1 MEGINTEK
9 DPINKLYIA
18 YGSNLNLSQMKKRC
32 PTARVIGRTEI
43 EDYELVFKGSRTN
56 AVATIEPC
64 EGSIVPVLI
73 WDIKDEDEK
82 ALDRYEGYPNFYGK
96 KEMKIT
102 LDDNPILAMVYIM
115 TPGYQYGNPS
125 EFYLETIERGYTDS
139 GFNTDILYNA
149 VEKSIE
155 KMKVCEK
162 VIEEVK
168 EDKAQ
173 EKNDQVDIYGMKW
186 W

>member
-43 EDYELVFKGSRTN
+43 EDYELVFKGSKSS

-82 ALDRYEGYPNFYGK
+82 ALDRYEGYPNLYGK

-102 LDDNPILAMVYIM
+102 LDDNPIPAMVYIM
-115 TPGYQYGNPS
+115 TSGYQYGNPS
-125 EFYLETIERGYTDS
+125 EFYLETIEKGYTDS
-139 GFNTDILYNA
+139 GFNTDVLYNA
-149 VEKSIE
+149 VEKNIE
-155 KMKVCEK
+155 QMKVCDEE
-162 VIEEVK
+162 IEEIN
-168 EDKAQ
+168 EERSQ
-173 EKNDQVDIYGMKW
+173 EKIDQVYIYGMKW

>member
-1 MEGINTEK
+1 MEEINTEK

-32 PTARVIGRTEI
+32 PTAKVIGKSEI
-43 EDYELVFKGSRTN
+43 EDYELVFKGSKTN
-56 AVATIEPC
+56 AVATIEPF
-64 EGSIVPVLI
+64 EGSVVPVLI
-73 WDIKDEDEK
+73 WDIRDEDEK
-82 ALDRYEGYPNFYGK
+82 ALDRYEGYPNLYGK
-96 KEMKIT
+96 EEIKIT
-102 LDDNPILAMVYIM
+102 LDDNHISAMVYIM
-115 TPGYQYGNPS
+115 TPGHQYGNPS

-139 GFNTDILYNA
+139 GFNTDVLYNA

>member
-1 MEGINTEK
+1 MKEINTEK

-18 YGSNLNLSQMKKRC
+18 YGSNLNLSEMKERC
-32 PTARVIGRTEI
+32 PTAKVIGRSEI

-64 EGSIVPVLI
+64 EGSVVPVLI

-82 ALDRYEGYPNFYGK
+82 ALDRYEGYPNLYGK
-96 KEMKIT
+96 EEMKIT
-102 LDDNPILAMVYIM
+102 LDDNPIPAMVYII
-115 TPGYQYGNPS
+115 TPRHQYGNPS

-139 GFNTDILYNA
+139 GFNTDVLYNA

-155 KMKVCEK
+155 QMKVCQE
-162 VIEEVK
+162 VIEEIK
-168 EDKAQ
+168 EERFQ
-173 EKNDQVDIYGMKW
+173 EETDQVDIYME
-186 W
+186 